1 MSKITSHVLD
11 ASKGKPAADVT
22 IVLERNDKDSWVEI
36 SRAQTNSDGG
46 APDLWK
52 DGMKLEPGIYK
63 LTFETHK
70 YFQGLGLQAFYP
82 QVPIIFEIHDA
93 AQHYHVPLL
102 LSPFGYST
110 YRGS

>member
-11 ASKGKPAADVT
+11 ASRGKPAADVT
-22 IVLERNDKDSWVEI
+22 VILERNSKENWVEL
-36 SRAQTNSDGG
+36 SRAQTNSDGRV
-46 APDLWK
+46 PDLWK
-52 DGMKLEPGIYK
+52 EGMTLEVGVYK

-70 YFQGLGLQAFYP
+70 YFQSLGLQAFYP

-102 LSPFGYST
+102 LSPFSYST

>member
-11 ASKGKPAADVT
+11 ASRGRPAQDVT
-22 IVLERNDKDSWVEI
+22 IILERKSKDSWVEL
-36 SRAQTNSDGG
+36 SRAQTNSDGR

-52 DGMKLEPGIYK
+52 EDMDLASGVYK
-63 LTFETHK
+63 LTFETQN
-70 YFQGLGLQAFYP
+70 YFQGLGVQAFYP

-102 LSPFGYST
+102 LSPFSYST